1 MILRKLNDLK
11 LGGGTHDLLGLQ
23 NHAEWYLC
31 LGEKVMTRL
40 PMFLR
45 NGGRVGWK
53 VCR

>member
-1 MILRKLNDLK
+1 MRKLSDLK
-11 LGGGTHDLLGLQ
+11 LGEGTRDPLGLQ
-23 NHAEWYLC
+23 NRAEWYLC
-31 LGEKVMTRL
+31 LGGKVMSWL